1 MAQVLLGNRESLQ
14 QNIDTNIVS
23 AYNNSIKNNLIG
35 GGRMAEQEL
44 TATELLERDYGSDE
58 MAQKLIA
65 SFRADEKQTDEEIYK
80 FLESFY

>member
-1 MAQVLLGNRESLQ
+1 
-14 QNIDTNIVS
+14 
-23 AYNNSIKNNLIG
+23 
-35 GGRMAEQEL
+35 MAEQKL

-65 SFRADEKQTDEEIYK
+65 SFRTDEEQSDEEIYK

>member
-1 MAQVLLGNRESLQ
+1 
-14 QNIDTNIVS
+14 
-23 AYNNSIKNNLIG
+23 
-35 GGRMAEQEL
+35 MAEQEL

-65 SFRADEKQTDEEIYK
+65 SLRTDEKQTDEEIYK

>member
-1 MAQVLLGNRESLQ
+1 
-14 QNIDTNIVS
+14 
-23 AYNNSIKNNLIG
+23 
-35 GGRMAEQEL
+35 MAEQKL

-65 SFRADEKQTDEEIYK
+65 SFRADEKQTGGGIYK

>member
-1 MAQVLLGNRESLQ
+1 
-14 QNIDTNIVS
+14 
-23 AYNNSIKNNLIG
+23 
-35 GGRMAEQEL
+35 MAEQKL

-65 SFRADEKQTDEEIYK
+65 SFRADEKRTDEEIYK